1 MFVSISKQLVSCQN
15 CFSVLSRLRQGKKSK
30 KKRSFLMSN
39 TSAGNIALCRGQH
52 NCNMLPASDWLS
64 GSPERVRHASSEF
77 GAKLIMDRTK
87 CEIKIDQKKK

>member
-1 MFVSISKQLVSCQN
+1 
-15 CFSVLSRLRQGKKSK
+15 
-30 KKRSFLMSN
+30 MSN
-39 TSAGNIALCRGQH
+39 TSAGNIPLCRGQH

-87 CEIKIDQKKK
+87 SEIKIDPKKSNVANVKKREHFQMYVRTTNR